1 MCSNG
6 SATPTSGP
14 ETRDD
19 RIFVA
24 LAAIRS
30 SDRAAARVAQI
41 GSASGLAPGTASA
54 SGLAPGTSPPRGQ
67 TVRRQARTGPARG
80 PGLRQAL
87 IGPARGPGLRQAPI
101 GPAPQ
106 PGLPRV
112 HDRTSVA
119 AGVAGAEM
127 SLLHEA
133 AEPERRLEAEARA
146 RAVAVDA
153 AADDGD
159 DLAAKHDVVPFWSAR
174 QRPGL
179 PSLRQKKWRRR
190 SLCRPD
196 GAGTG
201 TDRAVSG
208 RGGLS
213 ASGASEPR
221 SRCPVAF
228 GCGHGAARIGG
239 YGKCT

>member
-19 RIFVA
+19 RIFAAV
-24 LAAIRS
+24 AAIRS
-30 SDRAAARVAQI
+30 LGRAAVQAAQI
-41 GSASGLAPGTASA
+41 GSASGLALGTVSA
-54 SGLAPGTSPPRGQ
+54 SGRAPGTSPPRGQ
-67 TVRRQARTGPARG
+67 TVRRPARTGPARG
-80 PGLRQAL
+80 PDLRQAL
-87 IGPARGPGLRQAPI
+87 IGRAQGPGLPQAPIGPAQGPGLRQAPI

-112 HDRTSVA
+112 NDRTSAA

-133 AEPERRLEAEARA
+133 AEPERQLEEEARA

-159 DLAAKHDVVPFWSAR
+159 DIAVKHDVGLFSTTVSAVR
-174 QRPGL
+174 
-179 PSLRQKKWRRR
+179 
-190 SLCRPD
+190 
-196 GAGTG
+196 
-201 TDRAVSG
+201 
-208 RGGLS
+208 
-213 ASGASEPR
+213 
-221 SRCPVAF
+221 
-228 GCGHGAARIGG
+228 
-239 YGKCT
+239 